1 MSDLKSE
8 VKKMIC
14 EIIEVE
20 PEKLAEEAKFVEDL
34 GVDSLMALEI
44 LASLE
49 KKYRVK
55 IPEDKLMSLV
65 NLKQTVELMET
76 VLETQKSTA
85 GS

>member
-1 MSDLKSE
+1 MSNLKEE
-8 VKKMIC
+8 VKSLIC

-20 PEKLAEEAKFVEDL
+20 PEKLADEAKFVDDL

-44 LASLE
+44 LASIE

-65 NLKQTVELMET
+65 NLKQTVELMEE
-76 VLETQKSTA
+76 VLKTQTQSV
-85 GS
+85 

>member
-1 MSDLKSE
+1 MSNLKEE
-8 VKKMIC
+8 VKALIC

-44 LASLE
+44 LAYLE

-65 NLKQTVELMET
+65 NLKQTVELMEE
-76 VLETQKSTA
+76 VLKTQTQSA
-85 GS
+85 

>member
-1 MSDLKSE
+1 MSNLKEE
-8 VKKMIC
+8 VKALIC

-20 PEKLAEEAKFVEDL
+20 PEKLADEAKFVEDL

-65 NLKQTVELMET
+65 NLKQTVELMEE
-76 VLETQKSTA
+76 VLKTQTQSA
-85 GS
+85 

>member
-1 MSDLKSE
+1 MSNLKEE
-8 VKKMIC
+8 VKALIC

-65 NLKQTVELMET
+65 NLKQTVELMEE
-76 VLETQKSTA
+76 VLKTQTQSA
-85 GS
+85 

>member
-1 MSDLKSE
+1 MSNLKEE
-8 VKKMIC
+8 VKSLIC

-20 PEKLAEEAKFVEDL
+20 PEKLADEAKFVDDL

-65 NLKQTVELMET
+65 NLKQTVELMEE
-76 VLETQKSTA
+76 VLKTQTQSV
-85 GS
+85 

>member
-1 MSDLKSE
+1 MSNLKEE
-8 VKKMIC
+8 VKALIC

-65 NLKQTVELMET
+65 NLKQTVELMEE
-76 VLETQKSTA
+76 VLKTQVTA
-85 GS
+85 S

>member
-1 MSDLKSE
+1 MSNLREE
-8 VKKMIC
+8 VKALIC

-20 PEKLAEEAKFVEDL
+20 PEKLADEAKFVDDL

-65 NLKQTVELMET
+65 NLKQTVELMEE
-76 VLETQKSTA
+76 VLKTQTQSA
-85 GS
+85 